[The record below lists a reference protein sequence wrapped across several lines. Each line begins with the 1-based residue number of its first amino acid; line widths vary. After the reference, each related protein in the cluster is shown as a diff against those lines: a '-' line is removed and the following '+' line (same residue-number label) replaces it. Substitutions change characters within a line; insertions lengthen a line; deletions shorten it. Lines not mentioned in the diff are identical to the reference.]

1 MTEMTLYHGSLDL
14 IKKPVFGYGKTNND
28 YGLGFYCTQNLEL
41 AKEWA
46 AQDPEKDG
54 WANEYS
60 IEIDG
65 LTSLNLNGSEYTILN
80 WLSVLAKYRDFRVST
95 PLARQ
100 GKDYLIENFYVPVE
114 NYDMIVGYRAD
125 DSYFSFARAFVNNE
139 ISIAQL
145 AKAMKLGKLGEQY
158 VLKSQKAFEKLH
170 FKKTHKSPAD
180 EYFSKRKDRNEN
192 ANLIFRK
199 EAENVDLD
207 GIFMRDILREKIKN
221 DDERLR

>member
-1 MTEMTLYHGSLDL
+1 MSEMILYHGSLDL

-28 YGLGFYCTQNLEL
+28 YGPGFYCTQNLEL

-60 IEIDG
+60 IETDG
-65 LTSLNLNGSEYTILN
+65 LKLLNLNGSEYTILN

-95 PLARQ
+95 PIARQ
-100 GKDYLIENFYVPVE
+100 GKNYLIENFYIPVE
-114 NYDMIVGYRAD
+114 NYDMIMGYRAD

-139 ISIAQL
+139 LSIAQL
-145 AKAMKLGKLGEQY
+145 ANAMRLGKLGEQY
-158 VLKSQKAFEKLH
+158 VLKSQKAFDKIQ
-170 FKKTHKSPAD
+170 FKEAHRSLAK
-180 EYFSKRKDRNEN
+180 EYFSKRKDRNEA
-192 ANLIFRK
+192 ANQAFRK
-199 EAENVDLD
+199 EADNVDLNE
-207 GIFMRDILREKIKN
+207 IFMRDILREKIKN

>member
-1 MTEMTLYHGSLDL
+1 MAEMILYHGSLDL

-28 YGLGFYCTQNLEL
+28 YGPGFYCTQNLEM

-60 IEIDG
+60 IETDG
-65 LTSLNLNGSEYTILN
+65 LKLLNLNGSEYTILN

-95 PLARQ
+95 PIARQ
-100 GKDYLIENFYVPVE
+100 GKNYLIENFSVPVE
-114 NYDMIVGYRAD
+114 NYDMIMGYRAD

-139 ISIAQL
+139 LSIAQL
-145 AKAMKLGKLGEQY
+145 ANAMKLGKLGEQY
-158 VLKSQKAFEKLH
+158 VLKSQKAFDKIQ
-170 FKKTHKSPAD
+170 FKEAHRSLAK
-180 EYFSKRKDRNEN
+180 EYFSKRKDRNEA
-192 ANLIFRK
+192 ANQAFRK
-199 EAENVDLD
+199 EAENVDLNE
-207 GIFMRDILREKIKN
+207 IFMRDILREEIKN

>member
-1 MTEMTLYHGSLDL
+1 MAEMILYHGSLDL

-28 YGLGFYCTQNLEL
+28 YGPGFYCTQNLEL

-60 IEIDG
+60 IETDG
-65 LTSLNLNGSEYTILN
+65 LKLLNLNGSEYTILN

-95 PLARQ
+95 PIARQ
-100 GKDYLIENFYVPVE
+100 GKNYLIENFSVPVE
-114 NYDMIVGYRAD
+114 NYDMIMGYRAD

-139 ISIAQL
+139 LSIAQL
-145 AKAMKLGKLGEQY
+145 ANAMKLGKLGEQY
-158 VLKSQKAFEKLH
+158 VLKSQKAFDKIQ
-170 FKKTHKSPAD
+170 FKEAHRSLAK
-180 EYFSKRKDRNEN
+180 EYFSKRKDRNEA
-192 ANLIFRK
+192 ANQAFRK
-199 EAENVDLD
+199 EAENVDLNE
-207 GIFMRDILREKIKN
+207 IFMRDILREEIKN

>member
-1 MTEMTLYHGSLDL
+1 MAEMILYHGSLDL

-28 YGLGFYCTQNLEL
+28 YGPGFYCTQNLEL

-60 IEIDG
+60 IETDG
-65 LTSLNLNGSEYTILN
+65 LKLLNLNGSEYTILN

-95 PLARQ
+95 PIARQ
-100 GKDYLIENFYVPVE
+100 GKNYLIENFSVPVE
-114 NYDMIVGYRAD
+114 NYDMIMGYRAD

-139 ISIAQL
+139 LSIAQL
-145 AKAMKLGKLGEQY
+145 ANAMKLGKLGEQY
-158 VLKSQKAFEKLH
+158 VLKSQKAFDKIQ
-170 FKKTHKSPAD
+170 FKEAHRSLAK
-180 EYFSKRKDRNEN
+180 EYFSKRKDRNEA
-192 ANLIFRK
+192 ANQAFRK
-199 EAENVDLD
+199 EAENVDLNE
-207 GIFMRDILREKIKN
+207 IFMRDILREKIKN

>member
-1 MTEMTLYHGSLDL
+1 MAEMILYHGSLDL

-28 YGLGFYCTQNLEL
+28 YGPGFYCTQNLEL

-65 LTSLNLNGSEYTILN
+65 LKLLNLNGSEYTILN

-95 PLARQ
+95 PIARQ
-100 GKDYLIENFYVPVE
+100 GKNYLIENFSVPVE
-114 NYDMIVGYRAD
+114 NYDMIMGYRAD

-139 ISIAQL
+139 LSIAQL
-145 AKAMKLGKLGEQY
+145 ANAMRLGKLGEQY
-158 VLKSQKAFEKLH
+158 VLKSQKAFDKIQ
-170 FKKTHKSPAD
+170 FKEAHRSLAK
-180 EYFSKRKDRNEN
+180 EYFSKRKDRNEA
-192 ANLIFRK
+192 ANQAFRK
-199 EAENVDLD
+199 EADNVDLNE
-207 GIFMRDILREKIKN
+207 IFMRDILREKIKN

>member
-1 MTEMTLYHGSLDL
+1 MAEMILYHGSLDL

-28 YGLGFYCTQNLEL
+28 YGPGFYCTQNLEL

-60 IEIDG
+60 IETDG
-65 LTSLNLNGSEYTILN
+65 LKLLNLNGSEYTILN

-95 PLARQ
+95 PIARQ
-100 GKDYLIENFYVPVE
+100 GKNYLIENFSVPVE
-114 NYDMIVGYRAD
+114 NYDMIMGYRAD

-139 ISIAQL
+139 LSIAQL
-145 AKAMKLGKLGEQY
+145 ANAMRLGKLGEQY
-158 VLKSQKAFEKLH
+158 VLKSQKAFDKIQ
-170 FKKTHKSPAD
+170 FKETHRSLAK
-180 EYFSKRKDRNEN
+180 EYFSKRKDRNEA
-192 ANLIFRK
+192 ANQAFRK
-199 EAENVDLD
+199 EAENVDLNE
-207 GIFMRDILREKIKN
+207 IFMRDILREKIKN

>member
-1 MTEMTLYHGSLDL
+1 MAEMILYHGSLDL

-60 IEIDG
+60 IETDG
-65 LTSLNLNGSEYTILN
+65 LKLLNLNGSEYTILN

-95 PLARQ
+95 PIARQ
-100 GKDYLIENFYVPVE
+100 GKNYLIENFSVPVE
-114 NYDMIVGYRAD
+114 NYDMIMGYRAD

-139 ISIAQL
+139 LSIAQL
-145 AKAMKLGKLGEQY
+145 ANAMRLGKLGEQY
-158 VLKSQKAFEKLH
+158 VLKSQKAFDKIQ
-170 FKKTHKSPAD
+170 FKEAHRSLAK
-180 EYFSKRKDRNEN
+180 EYFSKRKDRNEA
-192 ANLIFRK
+192 ANQAFRK
-199 EAENVDLD
+199 EAENVDLNE
-207 GIFMRDILREKIKN
+207 IFMRDILREEIKN

>member
-1 MTEMTLYHGSLDL
+1 MAEMILYHGSLDL

-28 YGLGFYCTQNLEL
+28 YGPGFYCTQNLEM

-60 IEIDG
+60 IETDG
-65 LTSLNLNGSEYTILN
+65 LKLLNLNGSEYTILN

-95 PLARQ
+95 PIARQ
-100 GKDYLIENFYVPVE
+100 GKNYLIENFSVPVE
-114 NYDMIVGYRAD
+114 NYDMIMGYRAD

-139 ISIAQL
+139 LSIAQL
-145 AKAMKLGKLGEQY
+145 ANAMKLGKLGEQY
-158 VLKSQKAFEKLH
+158 VLKSQKAFDKIQFMEAHRSLAK
-170 FKKTHKSPAD
+170 
-180 EYFSKRKDRNEN
+180 EYFSKRKDRNEA
-192 ANLIFRK
+192 ANQAFRK
-199 EAENVDLD
+199 EAENVDLNE
-207 GIFMRDILREKIKN
+207 IFMRDILREKIKN

>member
-1 MTEMTLYHGSLDL
+1 MAEMILYHGSLDL

-28 YGLGFYCTQNLEL
+28 YGPGFYCTQNLEL

-60 IEIDG
+60 IETDG
-65 LTSLNLNGSEYTILN
+65 LKLLNLNGSEYTILN

-95 PLARQ
+95 PIARQ
-100 GKDYLIENFYVPVE
+100 GKNYLIENFSVPVE
-114 NYDMIVGYRAD
+114 NYDMIMGYRAD

-139 ISIAQL
+139 LSIAQL
-145 AKAMKLGKLGEQY
+145 ANAMRLGKLGEQY
-158 VLKSQKAFEKLH
+158 VLKSQKAFDKIQ
-170 FKKTHKSPAD
+170 FKEAHRSLAK
-180 EYFSKRKDRNEN
+180 EYFSKRKDRNEV
-192 ANLIFRK
+192 ANQAFRK
-199 EAENVDLD
+199 EAENVDLNE
-207 GIFMRDILREKIKN
+207 IFMRDILREKIKN

>member
-1 MTEMTLYHGSLDL
+1 MAEMILYHGSLDL

-28 YGLGFYCTQNLEL
+28 YGPGFYCTQNLEM

-65 LTSLNLNGSEYTILN
+65 LKLLNLNGSEYTILN

-95 PLARQ
+95 PIARQ
-100 GKDYLIENFYVPVE
+100 GKNYLIENFSVPVE
-114 NYDMIVGYRAD
+114 NYDMIMGYRAD

-139 ISIAQL
+139 LSIAQL
-145 AKAMKLGKLGEQY
+145 ANAMKLGKLGEQY
-158 VLKSQKAFEKLH
+158 VLKSQKAFDKIQ
-170 FKKTHKSPAD
+170 FKEAHRSLAK
-180 EYFSKRKDRNEN
+180 EYFSKRKDRNEA
-192 ANLIFRK
+192 ANQAFRK
-199 EAENVDLD
+199 EAENVDLNE
-207 GIFMRDILREKIKN
+207 IFMRDILREKIKN

>member
-1 MTEMTLYHGSLDL
+1 MILYHGSLDL

-28 YGLGFYCTQNLEL
+28 YGPGFYCTQNLEL

-60 IEIDG
+60 IETDG
-65 LTSLNLNGSEYTILN
+65 LKLLNLNGSEYTILN

-95 PLARQ
+95 PIARQ
-100 GKDYLIENFYVPVE
+100 GKNYLIENFSVPVE
-114 NYDMIVGYRAD
+114 NYDMIMGYRAD

-139 ISIAQL
+139 LSIAQL
-145 AKAMKLGKLGEQY
+145 ANAMKLGKLGEQY
-158 VLKSQKAFEKLH
+158 VLKSQKAFDKIQ
-170 FKKTHKSPAD
+170 FKEAHGSLAK
-180 EYFSKRKDRNEN
+180 EYFSKRKDRNEA
-192 ANLIFRK
+192 ANQAFRK
-199 EAENVDLD
+199 EAENVDLNE
-207 GIFMRDILREKIKN
+207 IFMRDILREKIKN

>member
-1 MTEMTLYHGSLDL
+1 MAEMILYHGSLDL

-28 YGLGFYCTQNLEL
+28 YGPGFYCTQNLEL

-60 IEIDG
+60 IETDG
-65 LTSLNLNGSEYTILN
+65 LKLLNLNGSEYTILN

-95 PLARQ
+95 PIARQ
-100 GKDYLIENFYVPVE
+100 GKNYLIENFSVPVE
-114 NYDMIVGYRAD
+114 NYDMIMGYRAD

-139 ISIAQL
+139 LSIAQL

-158 VLKSQKAFEKLH
+158 VLKSQKAFDKIQ
-170 FKKTHKSPAD
+170 FKEAHRSLAK
-180 EYFSKRKDRNEN
+180 EYFSKRKDRNEA
-192 ANLIFRK
+192 ANQAFRK
-199 EAENVDLD
+199 EAENVDLNE
-207 GIFMRDILREKIKN
+207 IFMRDILREKIKN

>member
-80 WLSVLAKYRDFRVST
+80 WLSVLAKYRDFLNS
-95 PLARQ
+95 
-100 GKDYLIENFYVPVE
+100 KFNFCFDFLIVF
-114 NYDMIVGYRAD
+114 
-125 DSYFSFARAFVNNE
+125 
-139 ISIAQL
+139 
-145 AKAMKLGKLGEQY
+145 
-158 VLKSQKAFEKLH
+158 
-170 FKKTHKSPAD
+170 
-180 EYFSKRKDRNEN
+180 
-192 ANLIFRK
+192 
-199 EAENVDLD
+199 
-207 GIFMRDILREKIKN
+207 
-221 DDERLR
+221 

>member
-1 MTEMTLYHGSLDL
+1 MAEMILYHGPLDL

-28 YGLGFYCTQNLEL
+28 YGPGFYCTQNLEL

-60 IEIDG
+60 IETDG
-65 LTSLNLNGSEYTILN
+65 LKLLNLNGSEYTILN

-95 PLARQ
+95 PIARQ
-100 GKDYLIENFYVPVE
+100 GKNYLIENFSVPVE
-114 NYDMIVGYRAD
+114 NYDMIMGYRAD

-139 ISIAQL
+139 LSIAQL
-145 AKAMKLGKLGEQY
+145 ANAMRLGKLGEQY
-158 VLKSQKAFEKLH
+158 VLKSQKAFDKIQ
-170 FKKTHKSPAD
+170 FKEAHRSLAK
-180 EYFSKRKDRNEN
+180 EYFSKRKDRNEV
-192 ANLIFRK
+192 ANQAFRK
-199 EAENVDLD
+199 EAENVDLNE
-207 GIFMRDILREKIKN
+207 IFMRDILREEIKN